1 MADQAII
8 DKLANQI
15 LGQGVSSQ
23 WKGQGHGSAAANA
36 RDMATIMAGIGIT
49 DISQFGKVPQYEPV
63 QEIGQFYNGRYVA
76 TQDNGDGTT
85 TKVISVPS
93 GQYDSEGNEYTKA
106 VEVPKGAQLQTV
118 YGKDNGMGE
127 LEAVDQ
133 SKITIRDGKP
143 VIAYGETF
151 GNKITGTAVPNTYSE
166 RQTGNAWGGT
176 FAGDGNTG
184 YRVQFTANGTPIFY
198 TTYASSNDL
207 ANFLADLGP
216 IGQIGLA
223 IATGGLSI
231 PQQIAAQLA
240 IQVLSGQ
247 DLETAIKN
255 AAVSF
260 AAAQIPGTDIMKDV
274 SGFITDL
281 GLPASVTTTLN
292 NAVQTAA
299 VTGAKAV
306 LTGQDLSD
314 AITRGFT
321 SGGINGAVNAL
332 LPNIDGFKDLNNT
345 QKRLVTNAVTGFVSG
360 KPLDQILI
368 NTAIAAATQQVSD
381 QKRLNAPLDDQA
393 ISELSAE
400 EKAVY
405 DESGTQGLKAYL
417 DALKIKNTEGGG
429 TSGTGT
435 DTVTVTG
442 SNGCLANEYWDPV
455 LKSCQTKQVDTS
467 TGTSTGTGTV
477 VVAACGE
484 GKVRNAAG
492 ICVPIDCGDGKYWDP
507 ITKQC
512 ELKKVDT
519 TDTGTGTST
528 GTGTVTVTAC
538 GEGKV
543 RNAAGECVPINC
555 GEGKYW
561 DPVTKQC
568 ELKKVDTVDTGT
580 GTGTVTVTACGEGK
594 VRNAAGE
601 CVPIDCGSGKYWD
614 PVTKQCELKKVD
626 TVTTTL
632 TCGANEEK
640 SPDGKSCIPKCGTGF
655 KRGADGITCVKD
667 DAVVITACGEGKVRN
682 AAGECVPIDCGN
694 GKYWDPVTKQCELTK
709 VTALV
714 CGANEEK
721 SPDGLS
727 CLPKCGPGYTRG
739 PDGITCAK
747 DEAVVITACGE
758 GKVRNAA
765 GICVPID
772 CGEGKY
778 WDPITK
784 QCEVKKIDTVVTT
797 LTCGANEEKSPDGL
811 SCLPKCSPGYKRG
824 PDGITCVKDDEVVI
838 TSCGEGKVRNAE
850 GKCVPIDCGEGKYWD
865 PVTKQCELKKV
876 ECDAGFHD
884 DGTGFCVADDDESC
898 KPGFEPVNGSCVPVC
913 KEGYI
918 RNLATGVCE
927 IAEKTC
933 PAGQIKNAAG
943 VCVPITAT
951 PVTCPPGQTKNAA
964 GVCVPT
970 TTTTTTPAI
979 TPAISSTAVSTET
992 TSPIYAGPMGP
1003 FDLFATLP
1011 ELLADDTDKED
1022 KKKTTRQTQQTTKM
1036 ATGGLLDDLLAEQ
1049 MTVDDLLNLL
1059 R

>member
-23 WKGQGHGSAAANA
+23 WKGTGHGSAAANA

-49 DISQFGKVPQYEPV
+49 DISQFGKVTKTADVAVQPV
-63 QEIGQFYNGRYVA
+63 FDAVLSDDGQEYISKIVGYTDAQGNPVDPRLVKTETDYGGESGNM
-76 TQDNGDGTT
+76 TT
-85 TKVISVPS
+85 T
-93 GQYDSEGNEYTKA
+93 YTA
-106 VEVPKGAQLQTV
+106 PIGTQ
-118 YGKDNGMGE
+118 
-127 LEAVDQ
+127 
-133 SKITIRDGKP
+133 
-143 VIAYGETF
+143 ETF
-151 GNKITGTAVPNTYSE
+151 GNKLTGQEVPSTYGE

-176 FAGDGNTG
+176 FAGSGNTG

-198 TTYASSNDL
+198 TTQASSNDL

-260 AAAQIPGTDIMKDV
+260 AVAQIPGTDIMKDV

-314 AITRGFT
+314 AVTRGFT

-405 DESGTQGLKAYL
+405 DESGTQGLKAWI
-417 DALKIKNTEGGG
+417 AANKGTTTGGDG

-442 SNGCLANEYWDPV
+442 SNGCLATEYWDPV
-455 LKSCQTKQVDTS
+455 LKSCQTKQVDT
-467 TGTSTGTGTV
+467 GTSTNTGTGTV
-477 VVAACGE
+477 TVTSCGE
-484 GKVRNAAG
+484 GRVRNAAG
-492 ICVPIDCGDGKYWDP
+492 ICEAINCGDGKYWDP

-519 TDTGTGTST
+519 IDTGTGT
-528 GTGTVTVTAC
+528 GVGTVTVTAC
-538 GEGKV
+538 GPGKV
-543 RNAAGECVPINC
+543 RNAKGDCEDINC

-561 DPVTKQC
+561 DPITNQC
-568 ELKKVDTVDTGT
+568 ELK
-580 GTGTVTVTACGEGK
+580 
-594 VRNAAGE
+594 
-601 CVPIDCGSGKYWD
+601 
-614 PVTKQCELKKVD
+614 
-626 TVTTTL
+626 
-632 TCGANEEK
+632 
-640 SPDGKSCIPKCGTGF
+640 
-655 KRGADGITCVKD
+655 
-667 DAVVITACGEGKVRN
+667 
-682 AAGECVPIDCGN
+682 
-694 GKYWDPVTKQCELTK
+694 K

-739 PDGITCAK
+739 PDGITCVK
-747 DEAVVITACGE
+747 DEAVVITACGP
-758 GKVRNAA
+758 GKVRNAK
-765 GICVPID
+765 GDCEDID

-784 QCEVKKIDTVVTT
+784 ACELKKVTA
-797 LTCGANEEKSPDGL
+797 LVCGANEEKSPDGL
-811 SCLPKCSPGYKRG
+811 SCLPNCGPGYKRG
-824 PDGITCVKDDEVVI
+824 PDGITCVQDNVVVV
-838 TSCGEGKVRNAE
+838 TSCGPGKVRNAKGDCE
-850 GKCVPIDCGEGKYWD
+850 AINCGEGKYWD
-865 PVTKQCELKKV
+865 PITNQCELKKV
-876 ECDAGFHD
+876 DNTSCDAGFHKND
-884 DGTGFCVADDDESC
+884 VGLCVADDDKGC
-898 KPGFEPVNGSCVPVC
+898 DLGFESVNGKCVPVC

-927 IAEKTC
+927 TAEKTC
-933 PAGQIKNAAG
+933 PAGQTKNAAG
-943 VCVPITAT
+943 VCVPITVP
-951 PVTCPPGQTKNAA
+951 PVVCPPGQTKNAA

-970 TTTTTTPAI
+970 TTTTTPAI
-979 TPAISSTAVSTET
+979 TPTISTAGVNTET
-992 TSPIYAGPMGP
+992 TSPIYAGPMGA